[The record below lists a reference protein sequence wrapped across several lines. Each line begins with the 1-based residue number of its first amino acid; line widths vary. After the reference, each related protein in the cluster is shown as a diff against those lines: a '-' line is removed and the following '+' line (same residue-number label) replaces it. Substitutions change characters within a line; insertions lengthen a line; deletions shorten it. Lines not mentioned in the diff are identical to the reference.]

1 MIRYSIETKSISPPP
16 LLLKQVGGLKIENLD
31 TGQTTD
37 YPPKAKNDKLNKQQQ
52 QKKLKLAL
60 AKILLRTFPNEI
72 QKLYEEK
79 KSKKV
84 KLEDQTTNLLTYIQE
99 KGKRNALILSMFLQM
114 QFKPKISGKKTVKKQ
129 KGGDCTVDV
138 YNNDQTKC
146 GAGGTVPLETAYKI
160 YGLDWKKIYNSDDY
174 YTSRISEKTIS
185 TKPNKYGEYN
195 WDNEVVYNDKEK
207 EQFTSI
213 ISHYGCEK
221 YIKSKIEKFC
231 RDKQRLEKIRKRNQN
246 EISNYEDSKTEDQ
259 KPLIW
264 EEIRKKHQKDFQE
277 DVKKYLKKKHSA
289 YKTFV
294 TNIQYSR
301 RSRDEYNPNIEIQRK
316 LHDKDALITKS
327 KQKGLQKFVFT
338 LAEGIVSYHSWEK
351 PEEVPPEFVALL
363 MGLVY
368 FLTIH
373 LSGWRNS
380 FSLLSGF
387 VGIIMILMMYNSAT
401 TVWNDLSGDKEILF
415 DYIENLSNF
424 YLKGGAQNQ
433 RGGLGGLW
441 NPTTAITDFAENTKT
456 YIVNTS
462 AQIVQKNLNCVLI
475 YDTLNKGYKTL
486 QEINNWRDLRSQR
499 DLDIQSEK
507 NKIRIKKSEIDG
519 LIENFTKGD
528 RETEKESTER
538 LLKEVKEEGESNVT
552 VARDR
557 WNIQNRQEQ
566 LEVSKKQVE
575 INKQQLEQLTRVS
588 VSVYTNGERPI
599 DGGVPLKSKDL
610 EEDLK
615 EGLRCLKLLEIL
627 PIPPS
632 LPKSPNSPAHRRA
645 IAMQN

>member
-1 MIRYSIETKSISPPP
+1 MRTFAVVQVNTLNKVKLPLQSKTSRYKGNTPAQAAKKVFTHYIRNTRKFKLHIHIHEITKSSSSGKLYSYLVQRTKLKKPIIRFKGQRNEFMIRYSIETKSISPPP
-16 LLLKQVGGLKIENLD
+16 LLLKQVGGLKIENLE

-37 YPPKAKNDKLNKQQQ
+37 YPVPKAKNDKLNKQQQ

-84 KLEDQTTNLLTYIQE
+84 KLKDQTTNLLTYIQE

-114 QFKPKISGKKTVKKQ
+114 QFKPKISEKKTVKKQ
-129 KGGDCTVDV
+129 KGGDCTDDV

-146 GAGGTVPLETAYKI
+146 GAGGTKELETAYKI

-195 WDNEVVYNDKEK
+195 WDNEVVYNDTEIEK
-207 EQFTSI
+207 FTSI
-213 ISHYGCEK
+213 ISHYGCK
-221 YIKSKIEKFC
+221 NYIESKIEKFC
-231 RDKQRLEKIRKRNQN
+231 RNKQRLEGIWKRNQN

-259 KPLIW
+259 KPELIW
-264 EEIRKKHQKDFQE
+264 GKTRKQHQEDFQE

-294 TNIQYSR
+294 KNIQYSR
-301 RSRDEYNPNIEIQRK
+301 TPRDEYNEIQRK

-327 KQKGLQKFVFT
+327 KQKSLQKFVFT
-338 LAEGIVSYHSWEK
+338 LAEGIVSYHSWKK
-351 PEEVPPEFVALL
+351 PEEVPPEFVGLL

-401 TVWNDLSGDKEILF
+401 TVWNDLSGTRK
-415 DYIENLSNF
+415 F
-424 YLKGGAQNQ
+424 YLNG
-433 RGGLGGLW
+433 
-441 NPTTAITDFAENTKT
+441 
-456 YIVNTS
+456 S
-462 AQIVQKNLNCVLI
+462 
-475 YDTLNKGYKTL
+475 
-486 QEINNWRDLRSQR
+486 
-499 DLDIQSEK
+499 
-507 NKIRIKKSEIDG
+507 KI
-519 LIENFTKGD
+519 
-528 RETEKESTER
+528 
-538 LLKEVKEEGESNVT
+538 
-552 VARDR
+552 
-557 WNIQNRQEQ
+557 
-566 LEVSKKQVE
+566 
-575 INKQQLEQLTRVS
+575 
-588 VSVYTNGERPI
+588 
-599 DGGVPLKSKDL
+599 
-610 EEDLK
+610 
-615 EGLRCLKLLEIL
+615 
-627 PIPPS
+627 
-632 LPKSPNSPAHRRA
+632 
-645 IAMQN
+645 